1 MRRRHFPVC
10 LLCLPSDSAYRGP
23 TLLLVLRIAGILV
36 VLTTAAGIVLFLLT
50 RDRKYLR
57 FAYQTFKYAL
67 IFALL
72 VLGLLAL
79 ERAIVLV

>member
-1 MRRRHFPVC
+1 M
-10 LLCLPSDSAYRGP
+10 LA
-23 TLLLVLRIAGILV
+23 LRIAAILA
-36 VLTTAAGIVLFLLT
+36 VLATAAGIVLYLLT

-57 FAYQTFKYAL
+57 FAFQVFKYTL

-72 VLGLLAL
+72 VFGLLIL